1 MKEIKTFAF
10 DKTVVQGSQCFVN
23 YIVTGDPG
31 SVFSMVITNGDAN
44 YYNFPENTIIS
55 LEEDIVTPSG
65 SFTST
70 PSKLSLQQID
80 DSGVYYGIVHLPKVT
95 SNDVY
100 HTVMYAEASFNTVFN
115 KSLSN
120 GLVYLP
126 SQIDQIIDTSL
137 TFSLSSTAN
146 SGDYNT
152 LPSNVVVSGVSSDVQ
167 GFVRNR
173 TFSISWPVTLS
184 DDDLV
189 THFVIAKQ
197 PALSDFYVSTTK
209 DTLNAGSGTSLEL
222 KDISGLSFAMKV
234 SGTGIAS
241 GATIL
246 DIIPGYRD
254 ANKSTAAKPVYVIP
268 KSISSTNDYITNS
281 TGGTVIL
288 SASSTFVADRTIT
301 FKGYGTSG
309 SESLNSTLFQIKN
322 PKLVIDP
329 VVTTTDAAVSNS
341 TTIPL
346 TSTKGIKAAETVL
359 MTGIGVTTASPHVDA
374 VSNGVNVTVS
384 SAQTI
389 ENGQTVTFTGSS
401 RSATITADIVIKKY
415 GKDNLTVTLE
425 LDNILTVA

>member
-31 SVFSMVITNGDAN
+31 SVFSMVITNEDAN

-152 LPSNVVVSGVSSDVQ
+152 LPSNVVATGISTIVSKGIKK
-167 GFVRNR
+167 RE
-173 TFSISWPVTLS
+173 FSISWPVTLS
-184 DDDLV
+184 DDDLL
-189 THFVIAKQ
+189 THFVIARQ
-197 PALSDFYVSTTK
+197 PVSGDFYISTTK
-209 DTLNAGSGTSLEL
+209 DTFSAGSGTSLEL
-222 KDISGLSFAMKV
+222 KDITGLSIGMAV

-241 GATIL
+241 GATITN
-246 DIIPGYRD
+246 IISGYKD
-254 ANKSTAAKPVYVIP
+254 LNKSTPAKPVYVIP
-268 KSISSTNDYITNS
+268 KAAGDNQIVDSP
-281 TGGTVIL
+281 GGTVIL

-301 FKGYGTSG
+301 FKGYGYAV
-309 SESLNSTLFQIKN
+309 EDFNSTRVNIKN
-322 PKLVIDP
+322 FKLVIDP

-359 MTGIGVTTASPHVDA
+359 MTGVGVTTASPHVDA
-374 VSNGVNVTVS
+374 ISNGVNVTVS

-389 ENGQTVTFTGSS
+389 ENGQTITFTGSS
-401 RSATITADIVIKKY
+401 RSAKITADVTVARY
-415 GKDNLTVTLE
+415 GNSNLTLTLE

>member
-1 MKEIKTFAF
+1 MKKIKSFSLENKIITGA
-10 DKTVVQGSQCFVN
+10 QCYVN
-23 YIVTGDPG
+23 YVVTGDAN
-31 SVFSMVITNGDAN
+31 SVFSMVITNEDSN
-44 YYNFPENTIIS
+44 FYNFPENTIVSI
-55 LEEDIVTPSG
+55 EEGVNTPVG
-65 SFTST
+65 SFSST
-70 PSKLSLQQID
+70 PSKLSQQKID
-80 DSGVYYGIVHLPKVT
+80 DTGIYYGRIHIPKVT
-95 SNDVY
+95 DDDNYSIV
-100 HTVMYAEASFNTVFN
+100 VYAEAYFDTIFD
-115 KSLSN
+115 KKLSN
-120 GLVYLP
+120 GLVYFEN
-126 SQIDQIIDTSL
+126 IRQIIDTSL

-167 GFVRNR
+167 GFIRNR

-246 DIIPGYRD
+246 DIIPGYKD

-389 ENGQTVTFTGSS
+389 ETGQTVTFTGSS
-401 RSATITADIVIKKY
+401 RSATITADVVIKKY